1 MLWAICNLSIKARPT
16 CVFLV
21 FGPTHKLLRKSI
33 IYLTKKDVPHL
44 PIITIPS
51 SFPLNMHSNLC
62 LYAFSLLVIIHLLHQ
77 TVSSIRA
84 RDNCLG
90 YRRPLINIS

>member
-1 MLWAICNLSIKARPT
+1 M
-16 CVFLV
+16 FLV

-33 IYLTKKDVPHL
+33 IYLTKEDVPHL

-51 SFPLNMHSNLC
+51 SFPLNVHYNLC
-62 LYAFSLLVIIHLLHQ
+62 LYAFYLLVIIHLLHQ

>member
-1 MLWAICNLSIKARPT
+1 MLWAISNLSIKARST
-16 CVFLV
+16 CMFLD
-21 FGPTHKLLRKSI
+21 FGPTHKLLIKSI
-33 IYLTKKDVPHL
+33 IYITKENVPHL

-51 SFPLNMHSNLC
+51 SFPLNMHYNLR
-62 LYAFSLLVIIHLLHQ
+62 LYAFSLLIINLLHQ